1 MTTGTSPATGRTAT
15 PVRPPTGWLD
25 LARVVAIVAVVMVHV
40 VVPVM
45 AATERGEPAWWV
57 AAGLNAASRWCV
69 PVFLMVSGALLLEP
83 SRSGP
88 VGAFYVKRLRRV
100 GVPLAFWT
108 AFYLVYRDV
117 VRGDDIGPEQVLKLV
132 ASGEPFLQLYF
143 LYVVAGLTLLTPFLR
158 LVTRH
163 GSRETVTVMA
173 AVFFAIA
180 VLNQAL
186 MSFVPVGGTNAVTI
200 WLPFVGYYVAG
211 WVLRDTLL
219 RGSQTAWAVVVLVST
234 VVATTLWA
242 AVFTDYVFAYA
253 TPLVVIMSLAALLLL
268 HRAGERLPDG
278 RGGPGSSG
286 GSAVR
291 WMSDLSF
298 GVFLVHPVVLDLLRQ
313 VTGLPTQPAPLL
325 GVIALQLVVAVLA
338 SALVAAI
345 ARRVPLLR
353 EVF

>member
-1 MTTGTSPATGRTAT
+1 MTAGTSPATGRTAA
-15 PVRPPTGWLD
+15 PVRPATGWLD

-45 AATERGEPAWWV
+45 AVAERGDPAWWI

-88 VGAFYVKRLRRV
+88 VGAFYLKRLRRV
-100 GVPLAFWT
+100 GVPLVVWT
-108 AFYLVYRDV
+108 AFYLWYREA
-117 VRGDDIGPEQVLKLV
+117 VRGEDIGPEQVLQLV

-158 LVTRH
+158 LVTRN

-186 MSFVPVGGTNAVTI
+186 MSFVPVGGTNALTI
-200 WLPFVGYYVAG
+200 WVPYVGYYVAG

-219 RGSQTAWAVVVLVST
+219 RGAQTVWAVVVLAST

-242 AVFTDYVFAYA
+242 LVLTDYVFSYA
-253 TPLVVIMSLAALLLL
+253 TPLVVVMSLAALLLL
-268 HRAGERLPDG
+268 HRVGERLPDG
-278 RGGPGSSG
+278 RGGSG
-286 GSAVR
+286 GSVLR

-298 GVFLVHPVVLDLLRQ
+298 GVFLVHPVFLDVLREL
-313 VTGLPTQPAPLL
+313 TGLPTQPGPLL
-325 GVIALQLVVAVLA
+325 GAIALQLVVAVLA
-338 SALVAAI
+338 SALVAAV